1 MMESTLFK
9 LHKLGQSP
17 WIDNI
22 KRSYITKGL
31 PAAPATQTGGFL
43 RMIKED
49 GVFGVTSNPSI
60 FEKAIV
66 GSSDY
71 DEDISRLAKEGKSP
85 FEIYDELTVKDIKDA
100 ADIFHEVYKN
110 TNGIDGYISL
120 EVNPHF
126 SHDKEKTIAEVK
138 RLREKVA
145 KENVMFKVPAT
156 KEGVE
161 AVRELIGEGIN
172 INVTLIF
179 SLSNYMDVAIAY
191 LEGIKEL
198 SRRGGDL
205 SKVASVASV
214 FVSRVDTM
222 IDKKLDEL
230 GNKKLQ
236 GRAAVAN
243 TKMIYQKSKEIFSSD
258 EFKKLEAKG
267 AKLQRPLWGSTS
279 TKNPAYSDI
288 KYVQELIGEDTVN
301 TIPDETVKAYLD
313 HGKPKL
319 TIEDDIDKEKKA
331 LDELIDSGIS
341 LDGVCEILQRDGV
354 AAFEKSFDSLLDSI
368 KGKSDAKILS
378 GKA

>member
-1 MMESTLFK
+1 MESTLFK

-22 KRSYITKGL
+22 KRSYITK
-31 PAAPATQTGGFL
+31 GGFL

-71 DEDISRLAKEGKSP
+71 DEDISRLAKEGKGA

-110 TNGIDGYISL
+110 TNGVDGYISL

-126 SHDKEKTIAEVK
+126 AHDKEKTISEVK
-138 RLREKVA
+138 RLKEKVA

-179 SLSNYMDVAIAY
+179 SLLNYMDVAIAY
-191 LEGIKEL
+191 LEGLKEL

-230 GNKKLQ
+230 GNKKLK
-236 GRAAVAN
+236 GLAAVAN

-267 AKLQRPLWGSTS
+267 ASPARGGARLQRPLWGSTS

-288 KYVQELIGEDTVN
+288 KYVQELIGKNTVN

-313 HGKPKL
+313 HGKPRL
-319 TIEDDIDKEKKA
+319 TIEDGLDKEKKA
-331 LDELIDSGIS
+331 LDELRDLGVS
-341 LDGVCEILQRDGV
+341 LDGVCEALQRDGV

-368 KGKSDAKILS
+368 KGKIDAKILS
-378 GKA
+378 GKI